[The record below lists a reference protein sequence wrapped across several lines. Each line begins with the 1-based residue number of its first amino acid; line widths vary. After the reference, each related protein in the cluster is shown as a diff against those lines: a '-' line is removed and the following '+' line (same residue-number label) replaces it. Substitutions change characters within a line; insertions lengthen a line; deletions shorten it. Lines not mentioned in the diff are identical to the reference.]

1 MADDHKVSSIESASD
16 VNDGKQDHPVR
27 WYHSTFFNITILG
40 LCNFSAPGI
49 WGAMNSLGAGGAQS
63 PHLVNAGN
71 ALTFCLMVVSCYFSS
86 VIVKYIGIKGALIF
100 GTIGYAPYA
109 AALYTNNR
117 FGTEWFI
124 YLGSSLC
131 GISAGVFWM
140 AEAAIAIAYPEP
152 WNKGKALGYW
162 LTYRL
167 GGQIL
172 GGAINL
178 GLNSKRDKAG
188 KVTYVVYQ
196 VFIALQCIG
205 PVVGCFLNSPD
216 KVERKD
222 GKKVELKIA
231 KDPWFEIKETG
242 RLFFTKKFLLI
253 VLWIGQAVFAEAV
266 FFTYLAL
273 WFSVR
278 ARALGSF
285 LSGII
290 AVICGNLLGA
300 YLDRTSIALRI
311 RARTSFFTIATLQGA
326 WWIWATVLATEFRDS
341 RPTYDWVS
349 DGFGRAFAVFI
360 FLTIGFQINY
370 LFLYFVIG
378 NLAENEEEVIR
389 YAALLR
395 GTESA
400 WQAVSYGITS
410 VKVFAEVGAIY
421 WNFAL
426 WGVSLW
432 PAWLV
437 IREFGK
443 KLTAIE
449 QVDSGVVVRDTT
461 PEVGK

>member
-1 MADDHKVSSIESASD
+1 M
-16 VNDGKQDHPVR
+16 
-27 WYHSTFFNITILG
+27 TILG

-86 VIVKYIGIKGALIF
+86 VIVHYVGIKGALIF

-167 GGQIL
+167 AGQIL

-178 GLNSKRDKAG
+178 GLNADRDQAG
-188 KVTYVVYQ
+188 KVTYTVYLI
-196 VFIALQCIG
+196 FIALQCVG
-205 PVVGCFLNSPD
+205 PVVGLFLNSPG
-216 KVERKD
+216 KVQRKD
-222 GKKVELKIA
+222 GKKVKLAILEN
-231 KDPWFEIKETG
+231 PWVEIKEIT
-242 RLFFTKKFLLI
+242 RLFFTKRFLLI
-253 VLWIGQAVFAEAV
+253 LLWIGQAVFAEAV

-290 AVICGNLLGA
+290 AVTCGNLLGQ
-300 YLDRTSIALRI
+300 YLDRTKIPLRT
-311 RARTSFFTIATLQGA
+311 RARSTFWVIVVLQGA
-326 WWIWATVLATEFRDS
+326 WWLWATILVTEFRDS
-341 RPTYDWVS
+341 KPTYDWTS
-349 DGFGRAFAVFI
+349 PGFGRAFAVFI
-360 FLTIGFQINY
+360 FLTAGFQLNY
-370 LFLYFVIG
+370 LFLYFIIG
-378 NLAENEEEVIR
+378 RLAVDEPEVIR

-395 GTESA
+395 GSESA

-410 VKVFAEVGAIY
+410 LTLFAEVGAVY

-426 WGVSLW
+426 WGVAIW

-437 IREFGK
+437 LREFGVGEK
-443 KLTAIE
+443 AGHAQHVEGGSVDYE
-449 QVDSGVVVRDTT
+449 QQEVEGIQKGV
-461 PEVGK
+461 